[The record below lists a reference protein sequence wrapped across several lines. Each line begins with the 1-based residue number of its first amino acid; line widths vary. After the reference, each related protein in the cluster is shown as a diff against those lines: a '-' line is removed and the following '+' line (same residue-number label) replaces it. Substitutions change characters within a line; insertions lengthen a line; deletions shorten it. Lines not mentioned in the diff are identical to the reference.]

1 MKGHYQVQTI
11 WGNWRLDSSNL
22 ALVHAADKY
31 PIDLE
36 RMNSAAQML
45 DWIFQVNKKAREV
58 YPAQDLADLL
68 QALQDILDPQ
78 ANLCGGGARKRL
90 DATAYLKQRY
100 RQGTP
105 TRHRVPPPH
114 CKSERQP
121 KHSVS
126 LPAV

>member
-1 MKGHYQVQTI
+1 MQTI
-11 WGNWRLDSSNL
+11 WGNWRLDPGSL
-22 ALVHAADKY
+22 ELVHAADEH

-45 DWIFQVNKKAREV
+45 DWIFRINKKPREV

-78 ANLCGGGARKRL
+78 ANLSGGGASKRL
-90 DATAYLKQRY
+90 DATAYLKRRY
-100 RQGTP
+100 RQGTDLTP
-105 TRHRVPPPH
+105 RA
-114 CKSERQP
+114 SASLQERQP
-121 KHSVS
+121 KLSVS